1 MRLDSRE
8 AAGSEET
15 RGELEAYK
23 ARAEDEMGRLN
34 ERMRGMADSEL
45 RLRHELQDAE
55 RGRQE
60 LQERV
65 VELSGAFHGI
75 SWHFGRFSGG
85 FQAISVVLTRCGR
98 GVDSD

>member
-1 MRLDSRE
+1 
-8 AAGSEET
+8 
-15 RGELEAYK
+15 
-23 ARAEDEMGRLN
+23 MGRLN

-65 VELSGAFHGI
+65 VELSGAAFHGI
-75 SWHFGRFSGG
+75 SWHFRRFLGHFSG
-85 FQAISVVLTRCGR
+85 VNTVW
-98 GVDSD
+98 